1 MVCFAKLRVLH
12 IVLGGLLV
20 FNRKAFSWLVGCSAM
35 KDFVAFAQQRR
46 SYRRFNSKQ
55 VPLEL
60 VADCLLAASF
70 APSAGDLQPWE
81 FVIITEPE
89 SLRGVVRACEGQDW
103 LAQAPVVVA
112 VLGDGARAETFHGE
126 LGVRWCR
133 DSCVAATQNLLLA
146 AHERGLAGCW
156 VSAFDEDLLLE
167 SLDCPGSSLPVALVA
182 LGFSDELLIEKAV
195 TPLEQLCHFDSYGR
209 RRRDVDEDI
218 KDYGDVFRKR
228 KKELSERLSSSRE
241 ESGDSDSS
249 FASRMKNLFGFSKK

>member
-1 MVCFAKLRVLH
+1 
-12 IVLGGLLV
+12 
-20 FNRKAFSWLVGCSAM
+20 M
-35 KDFVAFAQQRR
+35 KDFVAFAQERR
-46 SYRRFNSKQ
+46 SYRRFNSKK

-70 APSAGDLQPWE
+70 APSGGDLQPWE

-89 SLRGVVRACEGQDW
+89 ALSGVVRACEGQAW
-103 LAQAPVVVA
+103 LEQAPVVVA

-126 LGVRWCR
+126 LGARWCR

-167 SLDCPGSSLPVALVA
+167 ALDCPASSLPVALVA
-182 LGFSDELLIEKAV
+182 LGFSDELLVEKAV
-195 TPLEQLCHFDSYGR
+195 TPLEQLVHFDVYGQ
-209 RRRDVDEDI
+209 RRRDVDADI

-228 KKELSERLSSSRE
+228 KQELSERLSAPVADSE
-241 ESGDSDSS
+241 ESGSS
-249 FASRMKNLFGFSKK
+249 FASRIRDLFGSSKK